1 MLIELFDDRIA
12 KGMSEK
18 KYSKLKKRA
27 EGAYI
32 RIIHGA
38 PASVLLDLAELIKV
52 AQEIESKLLG
62 DHECKNTISRN
73 QYT

>member
-1 MLIELFDDRIA
+1 MLVELFDDRIA

-18 KYSKLKKRA
+18 KYSKLKNRA

-32 RIIHGA
+32 RIMHGA
-38 PASVLLDLAELIKV
+38 PASILLDLAELIKV
-52 AQEIESKLLG
+52 AQEIESKILG
-62 DHECKNTISRN
+62 DYEGKSTIKRN